1 MWSWF
6 FLVTLKNCYS
16 HDFAKLALLISII
29 KTVKYF
35 HVKIIYPYKYRKA
48 SDRYPNVVI
57 KIEPR
62 LLDVYI
68 QPWCRIFSRITRFI
82 CVSLWFNE
90 KNGMK
95 WFTISL
101 LKKLIYTEIIIRKQL
116 MRLEFASDRFHTCI
130 AVFYSNKYL
139 RSSYRTLTK
148 RIREAF
154 LRAIRSLIIPDVRS
168 LDALFPRSSLINNSA
183 CISPRGILRH

>member
-1 MWSWF
+1 M
-6 FLVTLKNCYS
+6 LKLS
-16 HDFAKLALLISII
+16 
-29 KTVKYF
+29 TR
-35 HVKIIYPYKYRKA
+35 KYRKV

-62 LLDVYI
+62 LLDMYI

-82 CVSLWFNE
+82 YVSLWFNG
-90 KNGMK
+90 KISMK

-116 MRLEFASDRFHTCI
+116 MRLEFTSDRFHTCI
-130 AVFYSNKYL
+130 AVFYSSKYL

-148 RIREAF
+148 RICEIF
-154 LRAIRSLIIPDVRS
+154 LRTIRSIIIPDVHLTHFFPEVR
-168 LDALFPRSSLINNSA
+168 LLITARAFRHEEFKALNWT
-183 CISPRGILRH
+183 